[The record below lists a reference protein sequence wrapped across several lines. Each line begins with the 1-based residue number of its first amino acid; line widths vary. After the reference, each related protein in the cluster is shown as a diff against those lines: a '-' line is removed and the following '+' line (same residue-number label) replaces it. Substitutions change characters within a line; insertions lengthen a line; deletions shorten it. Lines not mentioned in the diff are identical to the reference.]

1 MPAVTS
7 FVIPNLLGNGKVNLI
22 GNIIEQQFLLT
33 YDWGFGAA
41 LSLVLMIMIL
51 ISMAVM
57 QRSDED
63 MEGGADYGKKRYRK
77 ALFGID
83 YAFPVCT
90 DTDVDSV
97 FFQRLKIKSQMGRL
111 YFEMV

>member
-1 MPAVTS
+1 VTIPLSMPGVMSGITMVFMPAVTS

-63 MEGGADYGKKRYRK
+63 MEGGAG
-77 ALFGID
+77 LW
-83 YAFPVCT
+83 
-90 DTDVDSV
+90 
-97 FFQRLKIKSQMGRL
+97 
-111 YFEMV
+111 

>member
-1 MPAVTS
+1 VLLYLGWFTTFYPLWYCPFIIRWQKLGANDFSNERYNHGVHAGGD
-7 FVIPNLLGNGKVNLI
+7 ILCHYLLGNGKVNLI

-63 MEGGADYGKKRYRK
+63 MEGGAG
-77 ALFGID
+77 LW
-83 YAFPVCT
+83 
-90 DTDVDSV
+90 
-97 FFQRLKIKSQMGRL
+97 
-111 YFEMV
+111 